1 MTSTLLPRLI
11 ASSFVAVGDRVSF
24 KFKRN
29 RFAAEVTTGGL
40 LTKCSMDGHS
50 LPGVFKDLQT
60 WRDEC
65 ISEHGGDYVQRFSS
79 NKRVKHEP
87 TGRTFAQLKELM
99 NAKEDRGRHENGC
112 QCAASVAQS
121 RRVLELEARVRELE
135 AMVPPVVVSDTC
147 MQDNPFV
154 LKF

>member
-1 MTSTLLPRLI
+1 MTSTLLPRLL
-11 ASSFVAVGDRVSF
+11 ASTLVASGDRVSF

-29 RFAAEVTTGGL
+29 RFAAEITAGGL
-40 LTKCSMDGHS
+40 LTKSTMDGHS

-60 WRDEC
+60 WCDEC

-79 NKRVKHEP
+79 AKRVKHEP

-99 NAKEDRGRHENGC
+99 NAKTDCENGC

-135 AMVPPVVVSDTC
+135 ALVPATVVQDVAVH
-147 MQDNPFV
+147 DNPFV